1 MPNPVMLYATAGVAP
16 DLQKTQ
22 VIISDT
28 TVLQIDLQLIEKT

>member
-28 TVLQIDLQLIEKT
+28 TVSRSAVD